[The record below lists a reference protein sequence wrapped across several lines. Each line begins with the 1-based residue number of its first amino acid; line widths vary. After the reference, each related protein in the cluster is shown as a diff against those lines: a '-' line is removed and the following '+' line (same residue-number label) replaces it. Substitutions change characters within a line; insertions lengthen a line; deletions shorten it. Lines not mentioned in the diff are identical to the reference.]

1 MGILDFFSREAGQE
15 RRRALDSL
23 LSQFI
28 PPTARP
34 QFNLLGELNPVVAM
48 ERAGQDA
55 QRIGATQGW
64 ERVGATG
71 DMLSNMAG
79 VVAPALAMRGAGRP
93 VAQAVE
99 EGLLG
104 FSTSPQGLALGD
116 FAADEDGALRLF
128 HGSPHDF
135 DRFSM
140 DKIGTGEGAQA
151 YGHGLYFAEN
161 RGVAESYRDALGA
174 KGDILYDRLSEQ
186 DLSEA
191 GIAELTRRR
200 AAYEDAAARAR
211 QDALDLFLKYG
222 GKDGERPWLVD
233 PRTISVPKLGG
244 QYDPSFRA
252 MVSEANPSMFRSGA
266 FGRLYEVEVAADPA
280 DFLDWDAPLSAQP
293 QVARRLGLS
302 VRSPDEINAEAEA
315 IMMTGPGGKWM
326 EDPAKV
332 QRVRELQDELD
343 NAVPPMTGQE
353 YYRGGADGDVSNILS
368 QMGYGNPEAQSAALR
383 EAGIPGIR
391 YLDAG
396 SRGAGDGSR
405 NYVVFDEN
413 LITII
418 RKYGIAGAAAMLG
431 MSQADLAQ
439 AMERQQQSQPMGLL
453 NMGAR

>member
-116 FAADEDGALRLF
+116 FVADESGGLRLY

-151 YGHGLYFAEN
+151 YGHGLYFAESED
-161 RGVAESYRDALGA
+161 VARNYRDNLSGNAFGVPFVSQDVRGWLDSAGGNYQEAA
-174 KGDILYDRLSEQ
+174 KE
-186 DLSEA
+186 
-191 GIAELTRRR
+191 
-200 AAYEDAAARAR
+200 ARAFLREYGDQMGADELASLREAIRLMDKGR
-211 QDALDLFLKYG
+211 QS
-222 GKDGERPWLVD
+222 W
-233 PRTISVPKLGG
+233 
-244 QYDPSFRA
+244 
-252 MVSEANPSMFRSGA
+252 
-266 FGRLYEVEVAADPA
+266 GRLYEVDIAADPE

-293 QVARRLGLS
+293 NVLKRLGFSQL
-302 VRSPDEINAEAEA
+302 DEAAIDAEAEK
-315 IMMTGPGGKWM
+315 IMSAQPGGAWM
-326 EDPAKV
+326 RDPVAKA
-332 QRVRELQDELD
+332 RIDELND
-343 NAVPPMTGQE
+343 MLDRKAPSGTGQDF
-353 YYRGGADGDVSNILS
+353 YRGGSSDDVSGILS